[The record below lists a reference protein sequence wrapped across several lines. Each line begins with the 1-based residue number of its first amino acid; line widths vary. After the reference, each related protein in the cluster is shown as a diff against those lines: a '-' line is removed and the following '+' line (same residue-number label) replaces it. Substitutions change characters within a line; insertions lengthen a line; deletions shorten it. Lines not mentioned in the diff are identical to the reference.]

1 MKRFF
6 WMATLAALWGFG
18 GAAWAQPSGD
28 DPLITNPDVF
38 IIFDDSGSM
47 TACVGIGG
55 CGAGFGCARS
65 RITAAI
71 EVFTGTLNP
80 FCQIW
85 NNGTGTCR
93 PHFEDGVLD
102 LYKDYVRFGLGS
114 YDWDGNCC
122 WNDSF
127 YGVVWNRWGGNN
139 DAYGHDKA
147 RPSKSWWGLGL
158 KGRRGKNTD
167 FDRCTSNFGCLTD
180 VVDPANPGDLPGHN
194 VVVQNEIC
202 TIRDN
207 MNTPLSA
214 SLHDA
219 RHYFENYE
227 DEVSP
232 VYHDPMGKKYG
243 GNCRPQ
249 FVILMTDGDEYP
261 PCGVFPV
268 ADEGT
273 VTNNHGC
280 TIYGNEAVEAEHLAC
295 DLGIPVFVVAF
306 GGGTPATMNRIAR
319 AGQCLPR
326 ATWNLPS
333 GTPGLPDGLIAADGT
348 TLKIAFALILD
359 TILSGS
365 VSRTDSSTAPS
376 SIAFGKS
383 YQFSAWFEM
392 GITGITWTGYLQRN
406 EYADTNSDGVQE
418 LINIKALAPPWIV
431 FGGADTV
438 YLPASNSRKIITV
451 ASDPRSKSFFPPGS
465 ATYQLPRK
473 TPGAGLV
480 DFIASTPLANPAPMC
495 LLDTESLGLPALE
508 AKIKDY
514 VRGVFGTTGQTPLKF
529 ALGSQL
535 GDVFHASP
543 ALVGSPSPFA
553 PDFRYNNYYM
563 EYKDRPT
570 MLYVAANDGML
581 HGFVGDAPAASG
593 LTPLQE
599 LWGFIPPRILGTIQK
614 IRWPGH
620 QQFVDSTP
628 VVRDVYFSK
637 ICTPDGDPLTTTCL
651 KDAANQDV
659 KGSYRT
665 MLVGGLRAGGDAYY
679 AMDVTDPKNPGFLW
693 EYRTTGSTVPDYYNS
708 PRQCSPAPAQTWA
721 PPLIG
726 QVWLKNKSD
735 SKLFSKSVVVVPG
748 GYVPKFSFQ
757 NLSSCID
764 LMEATTSG
772 SSLHFIDA
780 ETGELLRKFYFTD
793 QDLSQLQAWIDD
805 YYSQPDGSNWNHWG
819 LGVEFDSGDFDWA
832 AGTGWNC
839 REQRNVGEQITP
851 PPGLIDP
858 AFCDVT
864 NNVGPIKYQQNC
876 CHNGGPAPN
885 TKCVNM
891 GVPGPCHYTYTE
903 YADGAIKLFV
913 KTNGCGGSANAMFEV
928 EIARDFRL
936 KSVAAQPVAYD
947 TTLGEY
953 LSRVFVAT
961 SDGEIWRINTNIAQY
976 DPTKPEGQKVEAYTA
991 DPLKDWK
998 KDLWFNPTDG
1008 AQMVPAGFAAM
1019 PRRPFMVAPA
1029 LALNRARHLL
1039 LYAGTGQLDNLDL
1052 VPGQKDYMYLVE
1064 EDVQFDG
1071 GLGVYVPKPKGT
1083 PRSVKANFA
1092 DSERLFGQ
1100 PLVANDTVYYT
1111 TFTPSS
1117 SACSKGTGKVYVQKY
1132 EDLLDDIMPAINMGS
1147 SGTPSAPTMRWTSTG
1162 PEVVVQQA
1170 GVVTKLPGV
1179 TPIAPVSNVIHWTQV
1194 L

>member
-1 MKRFF
+1 MKRFL
-6 WMATLAALWGFG
+6 WMSALLAILGLG
-18 GAAWAQPSGD
+18 GAALAQPSGD

-38 IIFDDSGSM
+38 IVFDNSGSM

-71 EVFTGTLNP
+71 EVFTGTLDP

-85 NNGTGTCR
+85 NSATGACR
-93 PHFEDGVLD
+93 PHFEDGILD
-102 LYKDYVRFGLGS
+102 LYKDYVRFGLGTFDDECEG
-114 YDWDGNCC
+114 YGG
-122 WNDSF
+122 DS
-127 YGVVWNRWGGNN
+127 NP
-139 DAYGHDKA
+139 DAYGADVG
-147 RPSKSWWGLGL
+147 RPSKDWWGRGL
-158 KGRRGKNTD
+158 KGRRGRNIGAPKED
-167 FDRCTSNFGCLTD
+167 KCGSNHGCLTD
-180 VVDPANPGDLPGHN
+180 LVNPDNPGDLAGHSID
-194 VVVQNEIC
+194 VQNEIC
-202 TIRDN
+202 TIRN
-207 MNTPLSA
+207 WNCTPLAA
-214 SLHDA
+214 SLFDT
-219 RHYFENYE
+219 RYYFNNWE
-227 DEVSP
+227 DENGSP
-232 VYHDPMGKKYG
+232 PGKYHDPMGKKYG

-249 FVILMTDGDEYP
+249 FVILMTDGDECCGDCSAQP
-261 PCGVFPV
+261 FADDGAPGPCC
-268 ADEGT
+268 ANCST
-273 VTNNHGC
+273 
-280 TIYGNEAVEAEHLAC
+280 YGNEAIQAEHLAC
-295 DLGIPVFVVAF
+295 DLGIPVFAVAF
-306 GGGTPATMNRIAR
+306 GGGTPFNMNRIAR

-326 ATWNLPS
+326 ATWTLPS
-333 GTPGLPDGLIAADGT
+333 GTPGLIDGMIASNGT
-348 TLKIAFALILD
+348 QLKIAFALILD
-359 TILSGS
+359 SILSGS
-365 VSRTDSSTAPS
+365 VSRTDSATTPS

-392 GITGITWTGYLQRN
+392 GITGITWTGYIQRN
-406 EYADTNSDGVQE
+406 EYADTDSDGVQE

-438 YLPASNSRKIITV
+438 YLPAPNSRKILTIV
-451 ASDPRSKSFFPPGS
+451 QDPRSKNFFPPG
-465 ATYQLPRK
+465 AGTYQLPRK
-473 TPGAGLV
+473 EGMGANGL
-480 DFIASTPLANPAPMC
+480 FPFSASTPLPSNAPMC
-495 LLDTESLGLPALE
+495 LLDTEGLGLPALE
-508 AKIKDY
+508 ARIKDY
-514 VRGVFGTTGQTPLKF
+514 VRGVSGTPGQTPLKV

-543 ALVGSPSPFA
+543 AVVGTPSPFA
-553 PDFRYNNYYM
+553 PDFRYNNYYT

-599 LWGFIPPRILGTIQK
+599 LWGFIPPRILGTIQQ

-620 QQFVDSTP
+620 RHFVDSTP
-628 VVRDVYFSK
+628 VVRDVYFSN
-637 ICTPDGDPLTTTCL
+637 ICTPDGNPLTPNTCL

-679 AMDVTDPKNPGFLW
+679 ALDVTDPQNPGFLW
-693 EYRTTGSTVPDYYNS
+693 EYRTTGSTVPDYYAS
-708 PRQCSPAPAQTWA
+708 PRQCGPSPAQTWA

-726 QVWLKNKSD
+726 QVWLKNKAD

-764 LMEATTSG
+764 LMEATVSG
-772 SSLHFIDA
+772 SSLHFVDA
-780 ETGELLRKFYFTD
+780 ENGELLRKFYFTN
-793 QDLSQLQAWIDD
+793 QDLSQLANWIDD
-805 YYSQPDGSNWNHWG
+805 YYAEPIGSNWNHWG
-819 LGVEFDSGDFDWA
+819 AGVEFDSGDFDWG
-832 AGTGWNC
+832 AGTGWAC
-839 REQRNVGEQITP
+839 REQRNVGEAITP

-858 AFCDVT
+858 AFCDVI
-864 NNVGPIKYQQNC
+864 NNSGGIKYQQNC
-876 CHNGGPAPN
+876 CHSGGGSP

-891 GVPGPCHYTYTE
+891 SSPGPCHYTYTE

-913 KTNGCGGSANAMFEV
+913 KTDGCGGSANAKFEV
-928 EIARDFRL
+928 EIARNFQL

-961 SDGEIWRINTNIAQY
+961 SDGEIWRINTNIAEY
-976 DPTKPEGQKVEAYTA
+976 DATQPEGQKVKAYTA
-991 DPLKDWK
+991 DPTKDWK
-998 KDLWFNPTDG
+998 KDLWFDPADPL
-1008 AQMVPAGFAAM
+1008 QMVPAGFAAM

-1039 LYAGTGQLDNLDL
+1039 VYAGTGQLDNLDL
-1052 VPGQKDYMYLVE
+1052 VPGQKDYMYLIE
-1064 EDVQFDG
+1064 EDVEFDG

-1100 PLVANDTVYYT
+1100 PLVANDTVYYS
-1111 TFTPSS
+1111 TFTPSA
-1117 SACSKGTGKVYVQKY
+1117 SACSKGAGKVYVQKY
-1132 EDLLDDIMPAINMGS
+1132 EDLLDDIIPAINLGTT
-1147 SGTPSAPTMRWTSTG
+1147 GTPSAPTMRWTSTG

-1179 TPIAPVSNVIHWTQV
+1179 APIQPVSNVVHWTQV

>member
-1 MKRFF
+1 MKRFL
-6 WMATLAALWGFG
+6 WMGALLAVLGLG
-18 GAAWAQPSGD
+18 GAALAQPSGD

-38 IIFDDSGSM
+38 IVFDDSRSM
-47 TACVGIGG
+47 SSCVGIGG

-65 RITAAI
+65 RISAAI

-85 NNGTGTCR
+85 HPAGTCM
-93 PHFEDGVLD
+93 PHFEDGILD
-102 LYKDYVRFGLGS
+102 LYRDYVRFGLGTFDEDLCQ
-114 YDWDGNCC
+114 Y
-122 WNDSF
+122 
-127 YGVVWNRWGGNN
+127 WGAHTPN
-139 DAYGHDKA
+139 AYGHDTA
-147 RPSKSWWGLGL
+147 HPSKHWWGRGL
-158 KGRRGKNTD
+158 KGRRGKNLDT
-167 FDRCTSNFGCLTD
+167 DRCNSNRGCLMD
-180 VVDPANPGDLPGHN
+180 LVDPANPGDLQSHN
-194 VVVQNEIC
+194 VAVQNEIC
-202 TIRDN
+202 TIRSYAC
-207 MNTPLSA
+207 TPLAA

-219 RHYFENYE
+219 RHYFNNWE

-232 VYHDPMGKKYG
+232 VYHDPMGSKYG
-243 GNCRPQ
+243 GDCRPQ
-249 FVILMTDGDEYP
+249 FVLLMTDGDECCP
-261 PCGVFPV
+261 SCWANPL
-268 ADEGT
+268 ADEGD
-273 VTNNHGC
+273 VMDNSNC
-280 TIYGNEAVEAEHLAC
+280 SAYGNEAVEAEHLYW

-306 GGGTPATMNRIAR
+306 GGGTAANMNRIAR
-319 AGQCLPR
+319 AGQGVPR
-326 ATWNLPS
+326 ASWNVPS
-333 GTPGLPDGLIAADGT
+333 GTPGIPDAMIASNGT
-348 TLKIAFALILD
+348 QLKIAFALILD
-359 TILSGS
+359 SILSGS
-365 VSRTDSSTAPS
+365 VSRTDSATAPS

-406 EYADTNSDGVQE
+406 EYADTNHDGVQE

-431 FGGADTV
+431 FMGADTV

-451 ASDPRSKSFFPPGS
+451 ASDPRSKNYFPPGA

-473 TPGAGLV
+473 NAAAGLV
-480 DFIASTPLANPAPMC
+480 DFIASTPLADPAPMC
-495 LLDTESLGLPALE
+495 LLDTEGLGLPALE
-508 AKIKDY
+508 ARIKDY
-514 VRGVFGTTGQTPLKF
+514 VRGVAGTPGQTPLKM
-529 ALGSQL
+529 ALGPQL

-553 PDFRYNNYYM
+553 PDFRYNNYYT
-563 EYKDRPT
+563 EYKNRPT

-599 LWGFIPPRILGTIQK
+599 LWGFIPPRILGAIQK

-620 QQFVDSTP
+620 QHFVDSTP
-628 VVRDVYFSK
+628 VVRDVYFSN
-637 ICTPDGDPLTTTCL
+637 ICTPDGDPLTPNTCL
-651 KDAANQDV
+651 KDASNQDI

-679 AMDVTDPKNPGFLW
+679 ALDVTDPQNPGFLW
-693 EYRTTGSTVPDYYNS
+693 EYRTTGSTVPDYYAS
-708 PRQCSPAPAQTWA
+708 PRQCGPSPAQTWA

-726 QVWLKNKSD
+726 QVWLKNKAD

-748 GYVPKFSFQ
+748 GYVPKFSYQ

-780 ETGELLRKFYFTD
+780 ETGELLRKFYFTN
-793 QDLSQLQAWIDD
+793 QDLSQLQTWIDN
-805 YYSQPDGSNWNHWG
+805 YYSEAVGNPWNHWG
-819 LGVEFDSGDFDWA
+819 AGVEFDSGDFDWA
-832 AGTGWNC
+832 AGTGWAC
-839 REQRNVGEQITP
+839 REQRNVGEAITP

-858 AFCDVT
+858 AFCDVI
-864 NNVGPIKYQQNC
+864 NNSGGIKYQQNC
-876 CHNGGPAPN
+876 CHSGGGSP

-913 KTNGCGGSANAMFEV
+913 KTDGCGGSANAKFEV
-928 EIARDFRL
+928 EIARNFRL

-961 SDGEIWRINTNIAQY
+961 SDGEIWRINTNIAEY
-976 DPTKPEGQKVEAYTA
+976 DATQPEGQKVKAYST
-991 DPLKDWK
+991 DPAKDWK
-998 KDLWFNPTDG
+998 KDLWFDPADPL
-1008 AQMVPAGFAAM
+1008 QMVPAGFAVK
-1019 PRRPFMVAPA
+1019 PKRPFMVAPA

-1039 LYAGTGQLDNLDL
+1039 VYAGTGQLDNLDL
-1052 VPGQKDYMYLVE
+1052 VPGQKDYMYLIE
-1064 EDVQFDG
+1064 EDVEFDG
-1071 GLGVYVPKPKGT
+1071 GLGVYVPKAKGT
-1083 PRSVKANFA
+1083 PKSVKDNFA

-1100 PLVANDTVYYT
+1100 PLVANDTVYYS
-1111 TFTPSS
+1111 TFTPSA

-1132 EDLLDDIMPAINMGS
+1132 EDLLDDIIPAVNLGTM
-1147 SGTPSAPTMRWTSTG
+1147 GTPSAPTMRWTSTG

-1179 TPIAPVSNVIHWTQV
+1179 APIQPVSNVVHWTQV